1 MMRFEVNYRVFTAE
15 DLEDGIGSLQTKS
28 KIHLGSTV
36 TNRFRTTV
44 PRRRV
49 IHSVDRSNG

>member
-49 IHSVDRSNG
+49 IQSVDRSNG